1 MIDLERDK
9 LKEKINTHPFWF
21 IDITRTSS
29 TAIKVALGAKFGW
42 PFGQNYYHDITGRV
56 VISMLRSLLLPSHTP
71 AFMVKHILGDE
82 LWTKIDTF
90 TVVRN
95 PYSWCSSLWHHAMKN
110 HNLGLRTNTFDQFL
124 GSLEEKL
131 LGDFT
136 KRKIFTK

>member
-1 MIDLERDK
+1 MLS
-9 LKEKINTHPFWF
+9 L
-21 IDITRTSS
+21 
-29 TAIKVALGAKFGW
+29 AGLLAK
-42 PFGQNYYHDITGRV
+42 NYYHDITGRV

-82 LWTKIDTF
+82 LWAKIDTF

-136 KRKIFTK
+136 KRKIFPSNYRQVDYILDAEGKVLVKNFMKLEYKKTIDGF